1 MGIKSVF
8 RRHQCSVEGIL
19 ATVFCAKQFVLTP
32 EREPSHIIALVTDG
46 DKRASNHP
54 NDALTGTQKRI

>member
-1 MGIKSVF
+1 MLIK
-8 RRHQCSVEGIL
+8 SVEGIL
-19 ATVFCAKQFVLTP
+19 AAVFCAKQFVLTP
-32 EREPSHIIALVTDG
+32 EQEQSHIIALVTDG